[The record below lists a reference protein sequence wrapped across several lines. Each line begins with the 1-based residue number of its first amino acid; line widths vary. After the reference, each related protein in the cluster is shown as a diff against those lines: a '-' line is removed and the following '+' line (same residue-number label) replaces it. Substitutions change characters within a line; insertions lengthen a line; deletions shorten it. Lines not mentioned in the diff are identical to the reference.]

1 MQFRLAYEGAVDES
15 PVAWIE
21 IFENVP
27 WRRFGKDGMMGGYG
41 RIIYYDIVGGTA
53 SDLYGFHKS
62 VLMLSGASLA
72 GRVVNNNGEYMEGL
86 PDT

>member
-1 MQFRLAYEGAVDES
+1 
-15 PVAWIE
+15 
-21 IFENVP
+21 
-27 WRRFGKDGMMGGYG
+27 MMGGYG

-53 SDLYGFHKS
+53 SDLYGLHKS

-72 GRVVNNNGEYMEGL
+72 GLVVNNNGEYIEGL